1 MFLGHH
7 ISSTTLVNSDA
18 YKCTK
23 TNEPLFLDNKTCF
36 HGTNALPP
44 VAPKAFI
51 DAPMHT

>member
-7 ISSTTLVNSDA
+7 SSSTTLVNSDA

-36 HGTNALPP
+36 HGTNALH
-44 VAPKAFI
+44 VVPKAFI
-51 DAPMHT
+51 DAPKQT